1 MIEFFQITGSSSFA
15 VRCAL
20 EEIGVEYRAIDVVPF
35 DRGQTPELEALNPWR
50 TVPALRDG
58 EAEVHEIGAC
68 LMYLAERFP
77 EAGLAPAIG
86 DPARGAYLRWLVW
99 LADTF
104 RPLWERIMA
113 PRFFTTESEPGV
125 RAKGLADLER
135 VGEYLEAQ
143 LAGRTWC
150 LGEQYSVADIYL
162 YMLVGWQ
169 HYKPGL
175 PDRGRGRAGAL
186 LARRCAARDRPGA
199 RTRRPRR
206 AADPPPPGAARRQA
220 RRRPEGHVRLSRPA
234 GR

>member
-15 VRCAL
+15 VRGAL

-35 DRGQTPELEALNPWR
+35 DRGQTPELATLNPWR

-68 LMYLAERFP
+68 LLYLAERFP
-77 EAGLAPAIG
+77 QAGLAPAIG

-135 VGEYLEAQ
+135 VGEYLENSWRAVRGASASSTASPTSTSTCSS
-143 LAGRTWC
+143 AGSTTSPGSSSGAMRCRRTMRA
-150 LGEQYSVADIYL
+150 SVPARR
-162 YMLVGWQ
+162 
-169 HYKPGL
+169 L
-175 PDRGRGRAGAL
+175 PGRAHSMTSTSGRSAST
-186 LARRCAARDRPGA
+186 RNCAAAGA
-199 RTRRPRR
+199 STLPKVTFD
-206 AADPPPPGAARRQA
+206 A
-220 RRRPEGHVRLSRPA
+220 
-234 GR
+234 